1 MKKVL
6 GFAAVAEAATG
17 LALIVLPSLVVRLL
31 FGVELTDVSLSIARV
46 TGMALLGLGIAC
58 WPGCTPLCGMLTYSA
73 LADAVSRL
81 HCRSRRMGRYS
92 PLAGSRVARN
102 PDGISGSGIFRS
114 TKNYRDEAVEE
125 KQRWAS

>member
-17 LALIVLPSLVVRLL
+17 LALVIMPSLIVRLL
-31 FGVELTDVSLSIARV
+31 FGVELTSVSLSIARV

-73 LADAVSRL
+73 LATLYLAYVAICGEWVGLLLWPAVLLHAGLTVLLTRAWFQSR
-81 HCRSRRMGRYS
+81 
-92 PLAGSRVARN
+92 PPN
-102 PDGISGSGIFRS
+102 
-114 TKNYRDEAVEE
+114 
-125 KQRWAS
+125 

>member
-6 GFAAVAEAATG
+6 GIAAVAEAATG
-17 LALIVLPSLVVRLL
+17 LALIVIPSLVVRLL

-73 LADAVSRL
+73 LPTLYLLYLALMGEWVGMLLWPAVAL
-81 HCRSRRMGRYS
+81 HAVLTLL
-92 PLAGSRVARN
+92 LARAWFTDLHSQ
-102 PDGISGSGIFRS
+102 DS
-114 TKNYRDEAVEE
+114 KE
-125 KQRWAS
+125 K

>member
-17 LALIVLPSLVVRLL
+17 LALVVIPSLVVRLL

-58 WPGCTPLCGMLTYSA
+58 WPGCTPLCGMLIYSA
-73 LADAVSRL
+73 LATLYLGYIAIRGERVGILLWPAVVL
-81 HCRSRRMGRYS
+81 H
-92 PLAGSRVARN
+92 
-102 PDGISGSGIFRS
+102 
-114 TKNYRDEAVEE
+114 AVLTLLFVRAWFTDLHGQDCKE
-125 KQRWAS
+125 K

>member
-6 GFAAVAEAATG
+6 GIAAVAEAATG
-17 LALIVLPSLVVRLL
+17 LALIVIPSLVVRLL

-73 LADAVSRL
+73 LATLYLLYLALIGEWVGMLLWPAVAL
-81 HCRSRRMGRYS
+81 HAVLTLL
-92 PLAGSRVARN
+92 LARAWFTDLHSQ
-102 PDGISGSGIFRS
+102 DS
-114 TKNYRDEAVEE
+114 KE
-125 KQRWAS
+125 K